1 MKKIRNYF
9 VLMMVALFGVT
20 SITSCSSDDDDD
32 PDSTISNSAIVGKW
46 NLIYEHY
53 YYKENGKIL
62 DETNGVPDYE
72 EVVEF
77 FSNGKMY
84 SKMDGD
90 ILNGTYT
97 LSGNTLHVK
106 NIEVDNLVTVKNL
119 TDTRLELEWIEKG
132 TEGSVTYEEYQY
144 TIYEKIK

>member
-9 VLMMVALFGVT
+9 VFMMVALFSVT
-20 SITSCSSDDDDD
+20 AITSCNGDDDDD
-32 PDSTISNSAIVGKW
+32 PDSPAINSAIVGTWK
-46 NLIYEHY
+46 LIHEHY

-62 DETNGVPDYE
+62 DEINEVPVRD

-77 FSNGKMY
+77 FSNGKIY
-84 SKMDGD
+84 SNVDGD
-90 ILNGTYT
+90 ILYGTYT
-97 LSGNTLHVK
+97 LSGNTMHV
-106 NIEVDNLVTVKNL
+106 NNVEVDHLVTVKKL

-144 TIYEKIK
+144 TVYERIK